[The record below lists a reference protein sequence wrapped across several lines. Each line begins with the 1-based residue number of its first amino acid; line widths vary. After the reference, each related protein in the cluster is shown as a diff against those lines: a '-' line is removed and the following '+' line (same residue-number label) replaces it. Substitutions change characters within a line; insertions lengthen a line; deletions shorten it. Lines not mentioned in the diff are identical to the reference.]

1 MNISAPLISFL
12 KNMCIKEG
20 TVFTNNPKPRDYVYL
35 LTEIT
40 IHCIFIIYTVYILL
54 GVAMSPRP
62 RQSER
67 LTDLQNTI
75 KSTAWKQIAASGAP
89 TLSLRSIARELG
101 ITAPAIYN
109 YFPNRDELVTAL
121 IVDAFNSLADSQEGV
136 ITSLPLDDLSQR
148 LSTLGLAYRQ
158 WAVSNPQRYL
168 LIFGTPI
175 PNYHA
180 PDALTLPA
188 ATRALVPL
196 IGVIQDLFTAQRLRI
211 DKIAPLAPKLES
223 MLKVWQESAVGAHP
237 EVLYLALIIWSRVH
251 GLVMLE
257 IGNHIPPM
265 INDPAEVFRREI
277 QTILIQYL

>member
-1 MNISAPLISFL
+1 
-12 KNMCIKEG
+12 
-20 TVFTNNPKPRDYVYL
+20 
-35 LTEIT
+35 
-40 IHCIFIIYTVYILL
+40 
-54 GVAMSPRP
+54 MSPRP

-67 LTDLQNTI
+67 LIDLQSAI
-75 KSTAWKQIAASGAP
+75 KATAWKQITEFGAP
-89 TLSLRSIARELG
+89 TLSLRAIARELG

-109 YFPNRDELVTAL
+109 YFPHRDDLVTAL
-121 IVDAFNSLADSQEGV
+121 ILDAFNSLADSQESA
-136 ITSLPLDDLSQR
+136 IAHLPQDHLSGR
-148 LSTLGLAYRQ
+148 LSALGLAYHQ
-158 WAVSNPQRYL
+158 WAVSHPQRYL

-180 PDALTLPA
+180 PDELTLPA

-196 IGVIQDLFTAQRLRI
+196 IEVSKAFFMAGKLRI
-211 DKIAPLAPKLES
+211 DKIAPLEPRLES
-223 MLKVWQESAVGAHP
+223 MLKAWQETAGGAHP